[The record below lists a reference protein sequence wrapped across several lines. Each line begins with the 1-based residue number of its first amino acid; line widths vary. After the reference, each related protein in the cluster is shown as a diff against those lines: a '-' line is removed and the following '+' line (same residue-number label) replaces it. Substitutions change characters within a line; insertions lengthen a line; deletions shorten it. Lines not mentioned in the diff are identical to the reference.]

1 MLLKHFASKFGILSL
16 ILLCLILPS
25 LVHPYFLSLMTLT
38 FIYSIFAIS
47 IDILAGY
54 AGRTSLCHGAIFGT
68 AAYTAIY
75 CVITNHYD
83 PYTAILLGIGVS
95 TLVGLVFAVL
105 AVRTSGV
112 YFLLLT
118 LALGM
123 IVWGVCQRW
132 TSVTGGEN
140 GLRGN
145 IRPEWLQNPE
155 HFYYFS
161 FMVLLVVGFAILRF
175 VKSPFGL
182 TLRGIRESES
192 RMRSLGYN
200 TTLHLIIGFVISA
213 FIAGIAGVLYALF
226 NSFVSSSSVSLAQ
239 SVKGLLMA
247 IMGGVGTVFGGV
259 VGSALIIS
267 LENIISSYTER
278 WSFVM
283 GLMFVLAMI
292 FIPEGIVGKLKVSK
306 K

>member
-1 MLLKHFASKFGILSL
+1 MLLKHFASKFGILFL

-75 CVITNHYD
+75 CVTVDNYD
-83 PYTAILLGIGVS
+83 PYTAVLLGIGMS
-95 TLVGLVFAVL
+95 TLIGLVFAVL

-145 IRPEWLQNPE
+145 IRPDWLQNPE
-155 HFYYFS
+155 YFYYFS
-161 FMVLLVVGFAILRF
+161 FIVLLVVGFAILRF

-200 TTLHLIIGFVISA
+200 TTLHLIIGFVISS
-213 FIAGIAGVLYALF
+213 FVAGIAGVLYALF

-283 GLMFVLAMI
+283 GFMFVLAMI
-292 FIPEGIVGKLKVSK
+292 FIPEGIVGKLKISK

>member
-1 MLLKHFASKFGILSL
+1 MLLKHFASKFGILLL

-54 AGRTSLCHGAIFGT
+54 AGRTSLCHGAIFGA

-75 CVITNHYD
+75 FVTVDNYD
-83 PYTAILLGIGVS
+83 PYTAILLGIGMS
-95 TLVGLVFAVL
+95 TLIGLVFAVL

-145 IRPEWLQNPE
+145 IRPDWLQNPE

-161 FMVLLVVGFAILRF
+161 FIVLLVVGFAILRF

-200 TTLHLIIGFVISA
+200 TTLHLIIGFVISS
-213 FIAGIAGVLYALF
+213 FVAGIAGVLYALF

-247 IMGGVGTVFGGV
+247 IMGGIGTVFGAV

>member
-1 MLLKHFASKFGILSL
+1 MLLKHFASKFGVLFLSL
-16 ILLCLILPS
+16 FCLVLP
-25 LVHPYFLSLMTLT
+25 LMVHPYFLSLMTLT

-54 AGRTSLCHGAIFGT
+54 AGRTPLCHGAIFGS

-75 CVITNHYD
+75 CVITSAYD
-83 PYTAILLGIGVS
+83 PYTAVLLGIGMAAII
-95 TLVGLVFAVL
+95 GLVFAAL

-123 IVWGVCQRW
+123 IIWGVCQRW

-145 IRPEWLQNPE
+145 IRPDWLQSAE

-161 FMVLLVVGFAILRF
+161 FVVLLVVGFSVLRF

-182 TLRGIRESES
+182 TLKGIRESES

-200 TTLHLIIGFVISA
+200 TTLHLIIGFVISSVV
-213 FIAGIAGVLYALF
+213 AGIAGVLYALF

-247 IMGGVGTVFGGV
+247 IMGGVGTIFGGV

-292 FIPEGIVGKLKVSK
+292 FIPEGIVGKLKISK

>member
-1 MLLKHFASKFGILSL
+1 M
-16 ILLCLILPS
+16 
-25 LVHPYFLSLMTLT
+25 
-38 FIYSIFAIS
+38 
-47 IDILAGY
+47 
-54 AGRTSLCHGAIFGT
+54 
-68 AAYTAIY
+68 
-75 CVITNHYD
+75 
-83 PYTAILLGIGVS
+83 
-95 TLVGLVFAVL
+95 
-105 AVRTSGV
+105 
-112 YFLLLT
+112 
-118 LALGM
+118 
-123 IVWGVCQRW
+123 
-132 TSVTGGEN
+132 
-140 GLRGN
+140 
-145 IRPEWLQNPE
+145 
-155 HFYYFS
+155 
-161 FMVLLVVGFAILRF
+161 
-175 VKSPFGL
+175 
-182 TLRGIRESES
+182 
-192 RMRSLGYN
+192 
-200 TTLHLIIGFVISA
+200 ISA